1 MFMIHRRVWVLSVL
15 LLFGLPQEGALAS
28 PPWGDGSAGDLTVA
42 VSGILGVTVATDSNF
57 QFRDFTVEPG
67 VTLQVASGT
76 VIRCSRKFLN
86 QGNIVVL
93 QGEHGGTAHG
103 GGRAPAGQGVAHRAP
118 GYGAV
123 GDLNGNT
130 LGGESSRGLSEAEAR
145 SLRHVGPSAG
155 GAGGSSGIFGAGGLG
170 GGSFTVLARR
180 GITNFGM
187 IHADPAFP
195 VGLISPGDGGGAGG
209 VILLASRHFVTN
221 LGLITARGANGE
233 DGGAAVGYVAGG
245 GGGGGGGIVH
255 FLSPEIDAGKVNVDG
270 GFGGAASGPSPF
282 FQHSGGGAGGA
293 CGGDGGAGGGVPPG
307 TGGSHA
313 GHPGDAGYLLE
324 TKVDPALLF

>member
-1 MFMIHRRVWVLSVL
+1 MFMIHRRVWPLSVL
-15 LLFGLPQEGALAS
+15 LLFGLAQEGALAA

-42 VSGILGVTVATDSNF
+42 VSGILGVSVATDSNF
-57 QFRDFTVEPG
+57 QFRNFTVESG

-76 VIRCSRKFLN
+76 VIRCSQKFLN
-86 QGNIVVL
+86 LGNIVVL

-130 LGGESSRGLSEAEAR
+130 LGGESSRGL
-145 SLRHVGPSAG
+145 
-155 GAGGSSGIFGAGGLG
+155 
-170 GGSFTVLARR
+170 LARQ
-180 GITNFGM
+180 GITNVGRF
-187 IHADPAFP
+187 HADPAFP

-209 VILLASRHFVTN
+209 VILLASRRFITN
-221 LGLITARGANGE
+221 MGLITARGANGE
-233 DGGAAVGYVAGG
+233 DGGTAVGYVAGG

-255 FLSPEIDAGKVNVDG
+255 FLSPENEVGKVNVDG

-324 TKVDPALLF
+324 TKVDPGLLF